1 MIRALALPTAL
12 IALWG
17 CSAAAQVSCGDRGI
31 MAATLFNQYREVQMG
46 LGLMRWNSR
55 LIEVWGNCDSGT
67 LTILETPANGT
78 ACVIALGQ
86 GWQGVGCE
94 EGQPTKSRG

>member
-17 CSAAAQVSCGDRGI
+17 CSAAAQVSCGDRGF
-31 MAATLFNQYREVQMG
+31 MAEKLVSQYHEVQMG
-46 LGLMRWNSR
+46 LGLMQWNSR
-55 LIEVWGNCDSGT
+55 LIEVWANCDSGT
-67 LTILETPANGT
+67 WTILETNANGT

-94 EGQPTKSRG
+94 AGQLTKRRG